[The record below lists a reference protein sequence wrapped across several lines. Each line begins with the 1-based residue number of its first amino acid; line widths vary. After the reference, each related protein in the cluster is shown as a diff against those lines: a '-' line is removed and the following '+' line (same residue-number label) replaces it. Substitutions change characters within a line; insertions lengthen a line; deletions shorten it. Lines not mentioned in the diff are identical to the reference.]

1 MTVCFEF
8 GGEERLVAG
17 DAEENMGSA
26 CAEIAAA
33 LEDSQV
39 FLSEP
44 MKNHTSFRIGGPCDL
59 LVVPRTKDDVIKAWS
74 MCRSLGVP
82 CYVAGNCTNLLV
94 KDGGLRG
101 CMIKLSPGFSGIMK
115 GDGNRLKVWAGS
127 LLGQVVEAS
136 ATLGLSGLEFA
147 AGIPGSMGGAVTMNA
162 GAYGSDISALVT
174 RVQVA
179 ALDGSIDFMS
189 ASSLDFSYRHSYFS
203 HRDDLLI
210 LSAELALVKG
220 DTAQIRQ
227 TISKHLEDRRD
238 KQPLDLP
245 SAGSVFKRPDGKFV
259 GQMIEMLGL
268 KGVSCG
274 GAMVSPKHAGFIVNT
289 GNATA
294 RDVLTLMGLIQKK
307 VYEEFGVML
316 EPEIVVIGED

>member
-1 MTVCFEF
+1 
-8 GGEERLVAG
+8 
-17 DAEENMGSA
+17 
-26 CAEIAAA
+26 
-33 LEDSQV
+33 
-39 FLSEP
+39 
-44 MKNHTSFRIGGPCDL
+44 
-59 LVVPRTKDDVIKAWS
+59 
-74 MCRSLGVP
+74 
-82 CYVAGNCTNLLV
+82 
-94 KDGGLRG
+94 
-101 CMIKLSPGFSGIMK
+101 MIKLSPGFSGIME

-127 LLGQVVEAS
+127 LIGQVVEAS

-162 GAYGSDISALVT
+162 GAYGRDISALVT

-179 ALDGSIDFMS
+179 ALDGNIDFMS

-203 HRDDLLI
+203 NRDDLLI

-220 DTAQIRQ
+220 DTTQIRQ
-227 TISKHLEDRRD
+227 TISKYLEDRRD

-268 KGVSCG
+268 KGASCG
-274 GAMVSPKHAGFIVNT
+274 GAMVSPKHAGFIVNK

-294 RDVLTLMGLIQKK
+294 RDVLTLMELIQKK
-307 VYEEFGVML
+307 VYDEFGVML